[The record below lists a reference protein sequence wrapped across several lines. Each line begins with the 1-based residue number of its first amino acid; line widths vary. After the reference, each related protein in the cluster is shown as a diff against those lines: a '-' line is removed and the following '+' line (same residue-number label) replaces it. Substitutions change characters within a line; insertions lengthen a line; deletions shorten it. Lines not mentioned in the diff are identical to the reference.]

1 MQIGCDYG
9 KAHDGGESSHSG
21 PPAHTRR
28 VLHGYPAYN
37 YASPELLGVPFFYWF
52 QTLWLAISAVL
63 FTAAA
68 VIWERG
74 LSREEK
80 R

>member
-1 MQIGCDYG
+1 M
-9 KAHDGGESSHSG
+9 GGLTTGEKV
-21 PPAHTRR
+21 AIA
-28 VLHGYPAYN
+28 VLLLIPVVFYMVYQAYN

-74 LSREEK
+74 LSRNEK

>member
-1 MQIGCDYG
+1 M
-9 KAHDGGESSHSG
+9 GGLTTGEKV
-21 PPAHTRR
+21 AIA
-28 VLHGYPAYN
+28 VLLLIPVVFYMAYN

-63 FTAAA
+63 FTVAA

>member
-1 MQIGCDYG
+1 M
-9 KAHDGGESSHSG
+9 GGLTTGEKV
-21 PPAHTRR
+21 AIA
-28 VLHGYPAYN
+28 VLLLISVVFYMVYPAYN
-37 YASPELLGVPFFYWF
+37 YAGPELLGVPFFYWF

-63 FTAAA
+63 FMVAA